1 MADNN
6 LHKGHRNRVRQ
17 RFLEEGMEKFYDH
30 QFLELLLFYA
40 IPRKD
45 TNALAHQLLNRF
57 GSIHHVLQASPAE
70 LKECHVGENAA
81 VFLHLID
88 SICSRYLQER
98 YETDYDIDDNQL
110 KDFISRCIFEHLS
123 HTAEEQ
129 YLLILLNNK
138 NQCQFHNIIHSGAI
152 VQDDLFTQKVI
163 RLAVSYQCDNVFLVH
178 HLPDDAMVS
187 LMEERDFADILKTTF
202 RIAGIMLK
210 DYILS
215 TPSGSQ
221 LFLFFK
227 DEEEE
232 DMLEDDLDDYFDEEE
247 DSETD
252 EDSSAPDG

>member
-1 MADNN
+1 
-6 LHKGHRNRVRQ
+6 
-17 RFLEEGMEKFYDH
+17 
-30 QFLELLLFYA
+30 
-40 IPRKD
+40 
-45 TNALAHQLLNRF
+45 
-57 GSIHHVLQASPAE
+57 
-70 LKECHVGENAA
+70 
-81 VFLHLID
+81 
-88 SICSRYLQER
+88 
-98 YETDYDIDDNQL
+98 
-110 KDFISRCIFEHLS
+110 
-123 HTAEEQ
+123 
-129 YLLILLNNK
+129 
-138 NQCQFHNIIHSGAI
+138 
-152 VQDDLFTQKVI
+152 
-163 RLAVSYQCDNVFLVH
+163 
-178 HLPDDAMVS
+178 MVS